1 MPLFTQINSWKKLLL
16 VCATLYVPGLVIIT
30 YLTIEQS
37 TAIVFGA
44 TTLAWASYMI
54 HLMLISPPTTLP
66 SPLKREQPLL
76 F

>member
-16 VCATLYVPGLVIIT
+16 ISTTLYAPCLAVIL
-30 YLTIEQS
+30 YLAIEQS
-37 TAIVFGA
+37 TAIAFGA

-66 SPLKREQPLL
+66 SPLEREQPLL

>member
-37 TAIVFGA
+37 TAIAFGA